1 MIVLKMVWEV
11 SFEGGCLGEVVLE
24 GSGKLPGTAGCEEG
38 RLGEFVVQVCCW
50 LFKVRTNYRGSLR
63 SELTILIVQVCCWFF
78 KVRTN

>member
-1 MIVLKMVWEV
+1 MIVLKTVWEV

-50 LFKVRTNYRGSLR
+50 
-63 SELTILIVQVCCWFF
+63 FF

>member
-38 RLGEFVVQVCCW
+38 MLGKFVVQVCCW
-50 LFKVRTNYRGSLR
+50 FFEVRTNYRGSLR
-63 SELTILIVQVCCWFF
+63 SELTKLRIAGLLLVL
-78 KVRTN
+78 

>member
-38 RLGEFVVQVCCW
+38 MLGEFV
-50 LFKVRTNYRGSLR
+50 
-63 SELTILIVQVCCWFF
+63 VQVCCWFF
-78 KVRTN
+78 KVRTNYHGSLRLELIMLRVAGLLLVL